1 MVDTS
6 LREHFDRAVS
16 DDPGIEPTEMAYT
29 AIAEGGR
36 VRRRRKRRAAASVA
50 AGVVAVLGAVAGLN
64 LSTEAPRSENPPMTI
79 AAAMMP
85 VAAPSCS
92 AKPVDRDAT
101 DALIFL
107 AADVTDRQRSAL
119 ESALGDDARV
129 DILLFENRERAYQR
143 FRTRWASNPDLVAA
157 VSAGQFP
164 ESFRL
169 RLVNASQYTALRG
182 QYAAMDGVEQ
192 IIGRTCP
199 PSAPVGG
206 TL

>member
-1 MVDTS
+1 MVDRS

-16 DDPGIEPTEMAYT
+16 DDPGINPGKMAHA

-36 VRRRRKRRAAASVA
+36 MRRRRKRMAAASAA
-50 AGVVAVLGAVAGLN
+50 AGLVTVFGAVAGVN
-64 LSTEAPRSENPPMTI
+64 LVTEAPRSEIPPVTI

-101 DALIFL
+101 DVLIFL
-107 AADVTDRQRSAL
+107 AAEVTDRQRSAL
-119 ESALGDDARV
+119 ESALGGDSRV
-129 DILLFENRERAYQR
+129 GVLHFENREQAYRR
-143 FRTRWASNPDLVAA
+143 FVTRWKNNPDLVAA
-157 VSAGQFP
+157 VGAEQLP

>member
-1 MVDTS
+1 MVDAS
-6 LREHFDRAVS
+6 LREHFDRAVAG
-16 DDPGIEPTEMAYT
+16 DPGIDPGEMAHA

-36 VRRRRKRRAAASVA
+36 IRRRRKRMVVASAAAGLVTVF
-50 AGVVAVLGAVAGLN
+50 GVVAGLN
-64 LSTEAPRSENPPMTI
+64 LLTGAPRSEDPPVTI

-101 DALIFL
+101 DVLIFL
-107 AADVTDRQRSAL
+107 VADATDRQRTAL

-129 DILLFENRERAYQR
+129 GSLLFENREQAYQR
-143 FRTRWASNPDLVAA
+143 FRARWARNPDLVAA
-157 VSAGQFP
+157 VGANQFP

-182 QYAAMDGVEQ
+182 QYAAMAGVEQ

-199 PSAPVGG
+199 ASAPVGG